1 MRISKHK
8 QDNIEVDEIFLDS
21 ANLPGYDRE
30 NLEGTLENPI
40 RKSFFLW
47 LGWIFLI
54 FGIIFAGKV
63 SFLQIV
69 RGAEFRERASKN
81 YLKVITEYS
90 ARGLIY
96 DRDGK
101 ALVKN
106 IVLDGKLRRVYP
118 SAGFLHVLGFK
129 NESGLEA
136 SYDEILRGVQTKKAE
151 EIDANG
157 NSISSGIL
165 EKGKPGKNIQT
176 TLSSDLQTKFA
187 EIIFSTIKE
196 RGFLGGAGIILNP
209 ADGEILALVS
219 EPEFD
224 PNILIFN
231 PTEESVNKLLKDPGK
246 PFFNRAVSGLY
257 PPGSI
262 VKPALAIAA
271 LVENIISPNK
281 KILSTG
287 SISLPNPYNPI
298 KPNVFLDWKAHGWVD
313 MKEALA
319 VSSDVYFYEI
329 GGGYQ
334 DQKGLGPWNI
344 KKYLAMFGFSS
355 LSGIDL
361 GGEARGH
368 IPDPDEKQDGRDWT
382 IGDTYN
388 ISIGQGDIL
397 VTPLQAAVYAMALA
411 NKGDMSYPHIV
422 KAILDQD
429 KSIVEKFD
437 YPPKQKINISSEVF
451 DVARAGMRQAVLTGT
466 AYGLAGLPVELAA
479 KTGTAE
485 IGDTDKVHSWSIGFF
500 PYENPKFAYAV
511 LMESGP
517 RSNTIGATY
526 VASQIIRW
534 MADNGFTR

>member
-534 MADNGFTR
+534 MLDTGFVR

>member
-54 FGIIFAGKV
+54 FGSIFAGKV

-534 MADNGFTR
+534 MLDTGFVR

>member
-500 PYENPKFAYAV
+500 PYENPKYAYAV

-534 MADNGFTR
+534 MLDTGFVR

>member
-500 PYENPKFAYAV
+500 PYENPKFAFAI

-517 RSNTIGATY
+517 RNNTIGATY